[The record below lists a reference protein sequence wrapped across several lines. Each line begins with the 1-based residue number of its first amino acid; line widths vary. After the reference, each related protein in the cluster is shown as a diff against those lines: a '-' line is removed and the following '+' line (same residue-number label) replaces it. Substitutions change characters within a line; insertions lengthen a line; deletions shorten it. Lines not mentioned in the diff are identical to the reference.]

1 MKVTFLV
8 GNGFDMALGVDT
20 SYGAFYKW
28 YLEQESPNRYVQDLK
43 NSVRK
48 YLDGNGENWS
58 DFELGLGQYTKQ
70 FSVDEIQGF
79 FECYNDATNNII
91 RFLIDCSSFVDTRL
105 IPRDDLIRL
114 LNGLVNFYSA
124 LPSGEAQQIQK
135 AIGNKMEF
143 DFISFNYTNL
153 FNEVIKASVD
163 LINRKEVYFEA
174 QFKPQFNSNILN
186 LHGTSTY
193 LPILGVSE
201 EYQIANTELLKIREF
216 KEIMIKSQCVNAIGE
231 AWYDIGMNLIDAS
244 DVICIF
250 GMSVGASDSVWWTKI
265 MNHLIN
271 NVNSHVIVF
280 WYSKSSSCNTS
291 MFEHIT
297 EKRRIKDIFFEY
309 SELSEEQ
316 MQEIENRIHIIF
328 NTKKIFNLTVP
339 KKSPQNIDGTKH
351 QPA

>member
-20 SYGAFYKW
+20 SYRAFYNW
-28 YLEQESPNRYVQDLK
+28 YLEQESPNHYVQDLK
-43 NSVRK
+43 DNIQK
-48 YLDGNGENWS
+48 YLEGEGENWS
-58 DFELGLGQYTKQ
+58 DFELGLGQYTKH
-70 FSVDEIQGF
+70 FSVEEIQGF

-91 RFLIDCSSFVDTRL
+91 WFLNNCSSFVDVRFL
-105 IPRDDLIRL
+105 PKNDLINL
-114 LNGLVNFYSA
+114 LGGLLSFYNA
-124 LPSGEAQQIQK
+124 LPSSEAQQIK
-135 AIGNKMEF
+135 NAIDNKVEF

-153 FNEVIKASVD
+153 FNEIIKASVD
-163 LINRKEVYFEA
+163 FFNQKEVYFKT
-174 QFKPQFNSNILN
+174 QFEPKFNSNILN
-186 LHGTSTY
+186 LHGKSTY

-201 EYQIANTELLKIREF
+201 EYQIANPELLKIREF

-231 AWYDIGMNLIDAS
+231 AWYDNGMNLIDAS
-244 DVICIF
+244 DIICVF
-250 GMSVGASDSVWWTKI
+250 GMSLGASDSVWWTKI

-291 MFEHIT
+291 MLEHIT

-309 SELSEEQ
+309 SELSKEQ

-339 KKSPQNIDGTKH
+339 QKTPKNIDGTKH